1 MEQFNTTFT
10 KVICKD
16 FEKRGINKE
25 HYDFKNVQYLG
36 DDFEQKGRLSF
47 NCKPWRIQKLM
58 VLSKLHKNSPKQKV
72 TVKRITKP
80 QPITEEIKKAVIE
93 RLGFL
98 PKTLKVGSLKEI
110 EIEED
115 AFSLTVFIKA
125 LRSTDIEFIYEP
137 KGYIDNQAVINQHKP
152 LMFNPKRKR
161 K

>member
-1 MEQFNTTFT
+1 MEQLNTTIT

-36 DDFEQKGRLSF
+36 DDFEQKGKLSF
-47 NCKPWRIQKLM
+47 NCESWRIKKFM
-58 VLSKLHKNSPKQKV
+58 VLSMFHNSSPKKE
-72 TVKRITKP
+72 TIKKEILNP
-80 QPITEEIKKAVIE
+80 QLINEEIKKAVIE

-98 PKTLKVGSLKEI
+98 PKTLKVGILEETKKENY
-110 EIEED
+110 
-115 AFSLTVFIKA
+115 AFSITRFIRA
-125 LRSTDIEFIYEP
+125 LQNTDIEFIYES
-137 KGYIDNQAVINQHKP
+137 KAYIEKKATEEHHKP